1 MWGPGRSE
9 STKGALSVAVPMS
22 DHDDADDAHD
32 GDVEPHEADEHESEY
47 ATERTT
53 APQSDYTTRDVV
65 VGTVVALVGM
75 AVVFGVPLALTL

>member
-1 MWGPGRSE
+1 
-9 STKGALSVAVPMS
+9 MS
-22 DHDDADDAHD
+22 DHDEADDAHD
-32 GDVEPHEADEHESEY
+32 GDAGAHEAGEHESEF

-53 APQSDYTTRDVV
+53 APQSDYTTRDVA